1 MPRYQS
7 DDDGDH
13 VSYLYQTDA
22 DVWTDWK
29 RTVPRDVPLYERLDR
44 LLAYDRDHDIDHL
57 VAREVDLD
65 RETDGV
71 ALTALR
77 IRRRC
82 ASGVQNA
89 RAEGADDAAEALTE
103 IKQLAD
109 GMLRAD

>member
-7 DDDGDH
+7 DDADH
-13 VSYLYQTDA
+13 VSYLYQTDPE
-22 DVWTDWK
+22 VWTAWK
-29 RTVPRDVPLYERLDR
+29 RTVPRDTPLYERLDR

-57 VAREVDLD
+57 VARDVDID

-109 GMLRAD
+109 GMLQPD